1 MKIDNFYLHRQY
13 LLVFF
18 TFFVGFLLVTEQTVG
33 SNLIG
38 SSIPISSDV
47 YGSLR
52 AKLIDPEPVSFKISN
67 ANSSDEL
74 ETRVQFTNQSQ
85 KNISGILTWKV
96 LDSLNGVIQSVTR
109 PVMIPSVSKK
119 KLNTEVFTLILP
131 KGIYRVICLFQNK
144 LLHIKQVQET
154 YYSTIKQVVIPVQDA
169 LAPKINFVIPDLYKN
184 VSPQN
189 QHLQGFIK
197 DHLKVYL
204 HARFNTVNGKAL
216 LTEEAAG
223 IDKNGT
229 FTISLGKYL
238 SDASLV
244 WKFTQDVQLKKQIDS
259 IAYAFS
265 HTQETDGFIGIRSSP
280 SVWVQEDII
289 TLKNNI
295 QGLLMYYQTTGYV
308 PALNSCITAG
318 NLVTKTFNSKPG
330 LTALFS
336 IGKLASS
343 SIIDPMVDLYVQT
356 GEPKYLSFCQNLLT
370 EMEMPGEPKLISSLT
385 ADGKFDLTDTRMEDV
400 LANLTAILKLYRITG
415 NNVYLTPCTA
425 AWEGIVNDPALLSI
439 STIREENLDA
449 LNLWTQFNA
458 QFALSTGEVSYFNQV
473 DKVVYLSK
481 SSAIL
486 PYYPIGVMDNHPVII
501 NYETGNFKEE
511 ILTYDGKNTS
521 LSVSQTSN
529 YPQDGK
535 VSLVINPAK
544 DASFTL
550 SLRRPAR
557 SIFYRATIAGKV
569 YTVQPNHF
577 LNIQRFWKQGDQID
591 IQFEILPN
599 YVTNSQETD
608 AYQKEQTQQTAADRS
623 IKTKHQ
629 IRRSW

>member
-1 MKIDNFYLHRQY
+1 M
-13 LLVFF
+13 
-18 TFFVGFLLVTEQTVG
+18 TEKTLA
-33 SNLIG
+33 SIRIG
-38 SSIPISSDV
+38 SFPGLICTDYSSV
-47 YGSLR
+47 RS
-52 AKLIDPEPVSFKISN
+52 ALIDPEPISFKIFN
-67 ANSSDEL
+67 ATSSDQL
-74 ETRVQFTNQSQ
+74 ETRVQFSSQSL
-85 KNISGILTWKV
+85 KNISGSLTWKV
-96 LDSLNGVIQSVTR
+96 LDSVNGIIQSVTR
-109 PVMIPSVSKK
+109 PIIIPSVNRK
-119 KLNTEVFTLILP
+119 KLNAEVFNLTLP

-144 LLHIKQVQET
+144 LLHIKQVHET
-154 YYSTIKQVVIPVQDA
+154 YYSTVKQIVIPVQDA

-204 HARFNTVNGKAL
+204 HARFNTINGKAL
-216 LTEEAAG
+216 LTEDAVG
-223 IDKNGT
+223 SDRNST

-238 SDASLV
+238 ADASLV
-244 WKFTQDVQLKKQIDS
+244 WKFTQDAQLKKQIDS

-265 HTQETDGFIGIRSSP
+265 HTQETDGFMGIRNSP
-280 SVWVQEDII
+280 SIWVQEDLI
-289 TLKNNI
+289 TLRNNI
-295 QGLLMYYQTTGYV
+295 QGLLMYYQTTGYS
-308 PALNSCITAG
+308 PALNSCIAAG
-318 NLVTKTFNSKPG
+318 NLVTKTFNSKIG

-343 SIIDPMVDLYVQT
+343 SIIDPMVDLYIQT
-356 GEPKYLSFCQNLLT
+356 GEPKYLSFCQNLLK
-370 EMEMPGEPKLISSLT
+370 EMEMPGEPKLISSLA

-415 NNVYLTPCTA
+415 NNAYLSPCTA

-439 STIREENLDA
+439 STVREENLDA

-473 DKVVYLSK
+473 DKAVYLSK

-501 NYETGNFKEE
+501 NYETGNFKED

-521 LSVSQTSN
+521 LSVSQNSN
-529 YPQDGK
+529 YPHDGK
-535 VSLVINPAK
+535 VSLIINPAK

-557 SIFYRATIAGKV
+557 SIYYRATIAGNV

-577 LNIQRFWKQGDQID
+577 LNIQRFWKKGDQID

-599 YVTNSQETD
+599 YVTNSQESD
-608 AYQKEQTQQTAADRS
+608 AYQKEQTQQNAADKT
-623 IKTKHQ
+623 IKIKHQ

>member
-1 MKIDNFYLHRQY
+1 MRQY
-13 LLVFF
+13 RLVLF
-18 TFFVGFLLVTEQTVG
+18 TFFVSFLHTTEQTVACIRIDSCLG
-33 SNLIG
+33 SRITDN
-38 SSIPISSDV
+38 STMRSAS
-47 YGSLR
+47 
-52 AKLIDPEPVSFKISN
+52 IDPEPISFKIFN
-67 ANSSDEL
+67 ATSSDQL
-74 ETRVQFTNQSQ
+74 ETRVQFSSQSL
-85 KNISGILTWKV
+85 KNISGSLTWKV
-96 LDSLNGVIQSVTR
+96 LDSVNGVIQSVTR
-109 PVMIPSVSKK
+109 PVTIPSVNKK
-119 KLNTEVFTLILP
+119 KLNAEVFNLVLP

-144 LLHIKQVQET
+144 LLHIKQVHET
-154 YYSTIKQVVIPVQDA
+154 YYSTVNQVVIPVQDA
-169 LAPKINFVIPDLYKN
+169 LAPKINFVVPDLYKN

-204 HARFNTVNGKAL
+204 HARFNTINGKAL
-216 LTEEAAG
+216 LTEDAVG
-223 IDKNGT
+223 SDKNGT

-238 SDASLV
+238 ADASLV
-244 WKFTQDVQLKKQIDS
+244 WKFTQDAQLKKQIDS

-265 HTQETDGFIGIRSSP
+265 HTQETDGFMGIRSSP
-280 SVWVQEDII
+280 SIWVQEDLI
-289 TLKNNI
+289 TLRNNI
-295 QGLLMYYQTTGYV
+295 QGLLMYYQTTGYA
-308 PALNSCITAG
+308 PALNSCIAAG
-318 NLVTKTFNSKPG
+318 NLVTKTFNSKIG

-343 SIIDPMVDLYVQT
+343 SIIDPMVDLYIQT
-356 GEPKYLSFCQNLLT
+356 GEPKYLSFCQNLLK

-415 NNVYLTPCTA
+415 NNAYLNPCTA

-473 DKVVYLSK
+473 DKAVYLSK

-486 PYYPIGVMDNHPVII
+486 PYYPIGLMDNHPVII
-501 NYETGNFKEE
+501 NYETGNFKED
-511 ILTYDGKNTS
+511 ILTYDGKYNS
-521 LSVSQTSN
+521 LSVSQSSN
-529 YPQDGK
+529 YPHDGK
-535 VSLVINPAK
+535 VSLIINPAK
-544 DASFTL
+544 EASFTL

-557 SIFYRATIAGKV
+557 SIYYRATIAGKV

-599 YVTNSQETD
+599 YVTNSQESD
-608 AYQKEQTQQTAADRS
+608 AYQKEQTQQNAADKT
-623 IKTKHQ
+623 IKIKHQ

>member
-1 MKIDNFYLHRQY
+1 MKIDNLYLQY
-13 LLVFF
+13 RCVLVFF
-18 TFFVGFLLVTEQTVG
+18 TFFVVFLITSDQSYSRTYFN
-33 SNLIG
+33 SNKAIRNYKH
-38 SSIPISSDV
+38 S
-47 YGSLR
+47 SLR
-52 AKLIDPEPVSFKISN
+52 SEPIDPEPISFKILN
-67 ANSSDEL
+67 ATSSDQL
-74 ETRVQFTNQSQ
+74 ETRVQFTSQSQ
-85 KNISGILTWKV
+85 KNISGSLTWKV

-109 PVMIPSVSKK
+109 PVLIPSISKK
-119 KLNTEVFTLILP
+119 KLNAEVFTLILP

-144 LLHIKQVQET
+144 LLHIKQVHET
-154 YYSTIKQVVIPVQDA
+154 YYSTINQIDIPVQDA

-223 IDKNGT
+223 IEKNGT

-238 SDASLV
+238 ADASLV
-244 WKFTQDVQLKKQIDS
+244 WKFTQDAQLKKQIDS

-265 HTQETDGFIGIRSSP
+265 HTQETDGFMGIRSSP

-289 TLKNNI
+289 TLRNNI

-308 PALNSCITAG
+308 PALNSCIAAG
-318 NLVTKTFNSKPG
+318 NLVNKTFNSKTG

-356 GEPKYLSFCQNLLT
+356 GEPKYLSFCQNLLI

-385 ADGKFDLTDTRMEDV
+385 TEGKFDLTDTRMEDV

-415 NNVYLTPCTA
+415 SNAYLNPCTA

-473 DKVVYLSK
+473 DKAVYLSK

-521 LSVSQTSN
+521 LSVSQSSN

-535 VSLVINPAK
+535 VSLIINPAK
-544 DASFTL
+544 NASFTL

-557 SIFYRATIAGKV
+557 SIYYRATIAGKV

-591 IQFEILPN
+591 IQFEMLPN

-608 AYQKEQTQQTAADRS
+608 AYQKEETQQNAADKT
-623 IKTKHQ
+623 IKIKHQ